1 MNNLFSQ
8 RRQRHF
14 MELLKYWRLVF
25 NDHFVIA
32 LFFLF
37 GALAYG
43 YSQWL
48 PQLNDHLWWSRWLL
62 VLWFVLITQVGRLAT
77 LLKRPD
83 PIFLLP
89 QVRSISR
96 YLKQATI
103 YSMILGVLMVLTLS
117 VIALPFALTTE
128 RLTTFDISLILITA
142 LITKVTWLWTARK
155 AISIRWGAQRSRTI
169 AEYWINPL
177 IVWLVTWFVGPIW
190 GLLVS
195 AILLVAMT
203 TYYRNVAIDWRLAVR
218 AEQDRMFSI
227 YRFFNL
233 FTDVPSVQGSVKRRK
248 WATGLIKLLEN
259 DNHAWA
265 YLYAHGF
272 VRNTEVSG
280 LVTRLTIVGML
291 VVFFI
296 PVNWLN
302 TVIALLFI
310 YLVATQLMPFYE
322 QYQNNVFTHIYPIDH
337 EVRVKDFQRLLNR
350 VIIIEMLLI
359 VIASI
364 GRDLNWQRLGL
375 NLVLGIAE
383 SYLLTKFY
391 FQRRI
396 KKMTKSGILCV

>member
-1 MNNLFSQ
+1 MIEMNNLFSQ

-103 YSMILGVLMVLTLS
+103 YSMILGVLMMLTLS

-155 AISIRWGAQRSRTI
+155 AISICWGAQRNRTV

-177 IVWLVTWFVGPIW
+177 IVWLVTWLVGPIW

-218 AEQDRMFSI
+218 TEQDRMFSI

-233 FTDVPSVQGSVKRRK
+233 FTDVPSVQGNVKRRK

-396 KKMTKSGILCV
+396 KKMTK

>member
-14 MELLKYWRLVF
+14 MGLLKYWRLVF

-177 IVWLVTWFVGPIW
+177 IVWLVTWLVGPIW

-396 KKMTKSGILCV
+396 KK

>member
-155 AISIRWGAQRSRTI
+155 AISIPWGAQRSRTI

-177 IVWLVTWFVGPIW
+177 IVWLVTWLVGPIW

-218 AEQDRMFSI
+218 TEQDRMFSI

-396 KKMTKSGILCV
+396 KKMTK

>member
-155 AISIRWGAQRSRTI
+155 AISIRWEAQRSRTI

-296 PVNWLN
+296 PVNLLN

-396 KKMTKSGILCV
+396 KKMTK

>member
-103 YSMILGVLMVLTLS
+103 YSMIFGLLMVLTLS

-396 KKMTKSGILCV
+396 KKMTK

>member
-14 MELLKYWRLVF
+14 MGLLKYWRLVF

-177 IVWLVTWFVGPIW
+177 IVWLVTWLVGPIW

-203 TYYRNVAIDWRLAVR
+203 TYYRNVALDWRLAVR

-396 KKMTKSGILCV
+396 KK

>member
-48 PQLNDHLWWSRWLL
+48 PQLNNHLWWSRWLL

-83 PIFLLP
+83 PVFLLP
-89 QVRSISR
+89 QVKSISR

-103 YSMILGVLMVLTLS
+103 YSMVLGVLMMLTLAA
-117 VIALPFALTTE
+117 IALPFALTTE
-128 RLTTFDISLILITA
+128 RLTRLDISLILITA
-142 LITKVTWLWTARK
+142 LITKVTWHWTARK
-155 AISIRWGAQRSRTI
+155 AISIRWGAQRRRTV

-177 IVWLVTWFVGPIW
+177 IVWLVTWLVGPIW

-195 AILLVAMT
+195 VILLIAMT
-203 TYYRNVAIDWRLAVR
+203 TYYRNVGIDWRLAVR

-233 FTDVPSVQGSVKRRK
+233 FTDVPSVQGNIKRRR
-248 WATGLIKLLEN
+248 WATGLIKILEN
-259 DNHAWA
+259 DNHPWA

-322 QYQNNVFTHIYPIDH
+322 QYKNNVFTHIYPVTH
-337 EVRVKDFQRLLNR
+337 EVQVKDFQRLLNR

-375 NLVLGIAE
+375 NLVLGITE

-391 FQRRI
+391 FQSRI
-396 KKMTKSGILCV
+396 KKITK

>member
-396 KKMTKSGILCV
+396 KKMTK

>member
-103 YSMILGVLMVLTLS
+103 YSMILGVLMMLTLS

-155 AISIRWGAQRSRTI
+155 AISIRWGAQRSRTV

-337 EVRVKDFQRLLNR
+337 EVRVKDFKRLLNR

-396 KKMTKSGILCV
+396 KKMTK

>member
-177 IVWLVTWFVGPIW
+177 IVWLVTWLVGPIW

-218 AEQDRMFSI
+218 TEQDRMFSI
-227 YRFFNL
+227 YRFFN
-233 FTDVPSVQGSVKRRK
+233 R
-248 WATGLIKLLEN
+248 
-259 DNHAWA
+259 
-265 YLYAHGF
+265 
-272 VRNTEVSG
+272 
-280 LVTRLTIVGML
+280 
-291 VVFFI
+291 
-296 PVNWLN
+296 
-302 TVIALLFI
+302 
-310 YLVATQLMPFYE
+310 
-322 QYQNNVFTHIYPIDH
+322 
-337 EVRVKDFQRLLNR
+337 
-350 VIIIEMLLI
+350 
-359 VIASI
+359 
-364 GRDLNWQRLGL
+364 
-375 NLVLGIAE
+375 
-383 SYLLTKFY
+383 
-391 FQRRI
+391 
-396 KKMTKSGILCV
+396 

>member
-169 AEYWINPL
+169 AEYWIHPL

-396 KKMTKSGILCV
+396 KKMTK

>member
-233 FTDVPSVQGSVKRRK
+233 FTDIPSVQGSVKRRK

-396 KKMTKSGILCV
+396 KKMTK

>member
-233 FTDVPSVQGSVKRRK
+233 FTDVPSVQESVKRRK

-396 KKMTKSGILCV
+396 KKMTK